1 MTITFHIFS
10 WYFGNKSCS
19 FNVRSSRHSVVLSFS
34 FGLFL
39 NVVAFS
45 PFGELLES
53 FFIFLNRYVEG
64 FVKINREFIN
74 PSLTC
79 LIKQQLKQ
87 LNNKFLMNVNIVHIP
102 IAIEQIVP
110 NFSKEDMTWFFIL
123 SQGKLGKAFSIL
135 ICPSTIVPF
144 SEPSCLKFQ
153 VIVERIDS
161 LSPVKTCS
169 SSNLLIVSKY

>member
-1 MTITFHIFS
+1 MKIHT
-10 WYFGNKSCS
+10 
-19 FNVRSSRHSVVLSFS
+19 LS
-34 FGLFL
+34 L
-39 NVVAFS
+39 NICFVYV
-45 PFGELLES
+45 LLES
-53 FFIFLNRYVEG
+53 FFNFLNKKAEALVW
-64 FVKINREFIN
+64 INREFTIS
-74 PSLTC
+74 SLIC

-87 LNNKFLMNVNIVHIP
+87 LNNKFLMNVSIVHIP
-102 IAIEQIVP
+102 IAIEQMVP
-110 NFSKEDMTWFFIL
+110 NFSKDDMIWFFIL

-169 SSNLLIVSKY
+169 SSNLLIVSKL